1 MVTMCVVAKNET
13 WRDPKAVAIWV
24 MVALVLWLVILAS
37 PQLGRLVWE
46 WTSDGG
52 HPVADPTAPPPWWI
66 HGVVAALLAVALV
79 VAVCVKLRLGLWW
92 LLCALLFSSFI
103 FLFKMNMPEP
113 FGSLAFLVVPPVAGA
128 LIFKPKA
135 YAEPS

>member
-1 MVTMCVVAKNET
+1 MSDVAKNET

-24 MVALVLWLVILAS
+24 MVALVLWLVIMAS

-52 HPVADPTAPPPWWI
+52 PAVADPTAPPPWWI
-66 HGVVAALLAVALV
+66 HGGVAALLTVGLV
-79 VAVCVKLRLGLWW
+79 IAVCIKLRLGLWW
-92 LLCALLFSSFI
+92 LLFTLLFASFI
-103 FLFKMNMPEP
+103 FVFKMKMPEP
-113 FGSLAFLVVPPVAGA
+113 FATLLFLFLPPVAGA

-135 YAEPS
+135 YADPA